1 MSEGNEIL
9 LHLRSLSVS
18 LNVSATCDF
27 AFPVFW
33 NEFSRK
39 TGSRHFFGKS
49 EMQVGWIASS
59 LSGVLSSRSTASA
72 LPGCEGSERNRNLQ
86 S

>member
-27 AFPVFW
+27 DFPVFW
-33 NEFSRK
+33 NELSRK
-39 TGSRHFFGKS
+39 IGSG
-49 EMQVGWIASS
+49 IS
-59 LSGVLSSRSTASA
+59 LVKVKCRLGGSL
-72 LPGCEGSERNRNLQ
+72 LP
-86 S
+86 